1 MISMA
6 KEEPKRSC
14 IGCKAVKRKEDL
26 LRFVLTP
33 DRVAVPDLLSKLPG
47 RGAYTCVKKECIR
60 DAVVKRQFNRAFKGE
75 VKCESADQLNALV
88 ASTMENRI
96 ASYVAL
102 ANKAGRIVSGSDM
115 VMQILKKKQKEILIL
130 FSTDISGEIR
140 QKVVALAEKYG
151 VEYFSLFDKERVGA
165 IIGKSLRSVVAV
177 EGHGFVSVL
186 KREIERYRNF
196 VGGGVQ

>member
-1 MISMA
+1 MA

-14 IGCKAVKRKEDL
+14 IGCKAVKPKDEL

-33 DRVAVPDLLSKLPG
+33 ERIAVPDLLSRLPG
-47 RGAYTCVKKECIR
+47 RGAYTCLNKACIR
-60 DAVVKRQFNRAFKGE
+60 DAVAKKQFNRAFKGE
-75 VKCESADQLNALV
+75 VKTESAEELDRLIV
-88 ASTMENRI
+88 SMMEERI

-115 VMQILKKKQKEILIL
+115 VLQVLKRQQKERLIL

-140 QKVVALAEKYG
+140 QKVVAQADKFG
-151 VEYFSLFDKERVGA
+151 VEHFSLFDKERVGA
-165 IIGKSLRSVVAV
+165 LIGKSLRSVVAV
-177 EGHGFVSVL
+177 EGHGFVSAL

-196 VGGGVQ
+196 VGGGAQ

>member
-1 MISMA
+1 MA

-14 IGCKAVKRKEDL
+14 IGCKAVRKKDEL

-33 DRVAVPDLLSKLPG
+33 DRVAVPDLLSRLPG
-47 RGAYTCVKKECIR
+47 RGAYTCLNRACVR
-60 DAVVKRQFNRAFKGE
+60 DAVAKKQFNRAFKGE
-75 VKCESADQLNALV
+75 IKYVSVDELNELIV
-88 ASTMENRI
+88 SMMEERI

-115 VMQILKKKQKEILIL
+115 VMQVLKKKQIERLIL

-140 QKVVALAEKYG
+140 QKVVALAEKSG

-165 IIGKSLRSVVAV
+165 LIGKSLRSVVAV
-177 EGHGFVSVL
+177 EGHGFVSAL

-196 VGGGVQ
+196 VGEVRSR